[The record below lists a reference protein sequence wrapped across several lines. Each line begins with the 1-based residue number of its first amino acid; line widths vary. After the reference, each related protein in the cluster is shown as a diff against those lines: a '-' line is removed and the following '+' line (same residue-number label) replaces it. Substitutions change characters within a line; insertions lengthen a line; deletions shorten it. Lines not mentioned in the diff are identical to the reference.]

1 MVMSQICLC
10 YRIFH
15 SDLSHSGITR
25 MLYLRVWFVRVG
37 DGIDLPKLE
46 MVAFGNST
54 FIQSENTVFRSGFVS
69 VW

>member
-46 MVAFGNST
+46 MVAFGNSS
-54 FIQSENTVFRSGFVS
+54 FVMNERLAFKGGFVNE
-69 VW
+69 W

>member
-1 MVMSQICLC
+1 MGQICLC

-15 SDLSHSGITR
+15 SDMSHSGITR

-46 MVAFGNST
+46 TIAFCGSTFVLNERVAFKG
-54 FIQSENTVFRSGFVS
+54 GHMS
-69 VW
+69 VG